1 MARAVHRLAPAGTPR
16 HTAEARRPSPYT
28 PPPMSRRR
36 VVITGLGPVT
46 AHGVGIDP
54 LWSALCEGRSALAP
68 IRAFDASGFAAA
80 CGGELPADFDVKDL
94 VPKSY
99 RKATKVM
106 ARDIEIAVGG
116 ALTAVRDAGL
126 ATRGTDPDNP
136 PTIRADRVGCH
147 IGAGLIAAE
156 LDELTSAL
164 TASRDAAGKFDPSH
178 WGQQGMQ
185 ELTPLWLLKYLP
197 NMLACHVTIIHD
209 CQGPSNTIT
218 CNEASSGLS
227 LAESQRVIE
236 RGAADACLSGG
247 ADSKMNPM
255 AYLRQELAGRLAN
268 CAKDADATKAVRPF
282 DAAAAGTLI
291 GEGGG
296 ILVVEA
302 EETAKARGARI
313 HAVLSGTGA
322 SQSWCEDTVGL
333 VPDASGE
340 SLADAIHAAL
350 RDAGLAPSDIDA
362 VIPFG
367 SGVAA
372 LDALEK
378 NALARVFGADLA
390 TKPLVTLAP
399 SIGTTCAGFG
409 AIAVA
414 VACRALSEQRLPAR
428 LNTAKAD
435 GLDATAA
442 PSAPRSLRHILIATP
457 SLGGQNSAAVVSR
470 AS

>member
-1 MARAVHRLAPAGTPR
+1 
-16 HTAEARRPSPYT
+16 
-28 PPPMSRRR
+28 MSRRR

-68 IRAFDASGFAAA
+68 IRAFDASGFRAASGA
-80 CGGELPADFDVKDL
+80 ELPESFDVKEF

-106 ARDIEIAVGG
+106 ARDIEIAVGA
-116 ALTAVRDAGL
+116 ALTAVKDAGL
-126 ATRGTDPDNP
+126 GTRGTDPDNP
-136 PTIRADRVGCH
+136 PTIPPDRFGCH

-156 LDELTSAL
+156 LDELTAAL
-164 TASRDAAGKFDPSH
+164 HSSRGSSGAFDPSH

-255 AYLRQELAGRLAN
+255 AYLRQELAGRLAP
-268 CAKDADATKAVRPF
+268 CTTACDATTVVKPF
-282 DAAAAGTLI
+282 DQAATGALV

-302 EETAKARGARI
+302 EDTAKARGARI

-322 SQSWCEDTVGL
+322 SQSWCDDTVGL

-340 SLADAIHAAL
+340 SLADAIEAAL
-350 RDAGLAPSDIDA
+350 RDAGVAPADIDA
-362 VIPFG
+362 VIPYG
-367 SGVAA
+367 SGVPA
-372 LDALEK
+372 LDGLESK
-378 NALARVFGADLA
+378 ALARVFGEGLSKKAII
-390 TKPLVTLAP
+390 TLAP
-399 SIGTTCAGFG
+399 SIGATCAGFG

-414 VACRALSEQRLPAR
+414 VAARAISEQRLPAR
-428 LNTAKAD
+428 LNSTATGA
-435 GLDATAA
+435 LAAAAA
-442 PSAPRSLRHILIATP
+442 PSAPHALRHILVCTP
-457 SLGGQNSAAVVSR
+457 SLGGQNSAAVISKP
-470 AS
+470 A

>member
-1 MARAVHRLAPAGTPR
+1 
-16 HTAEARRPSPYT
+16 
-28 PPPMSRRR
+28 MSRRR

-54 LWSALCEGRSALAP
+54 LWQALCEGRSALAP
-68 IRAFDASGFAAA
+68 IRAFDASGFRAAA
-80 CGGELPADFDVKDL
+80 GGELPASFDVKEL

-106 ARDIEIAVGG
+106 ARDIEIAVGA
-116 ALTAVRDAGL
+116 ALLAVRDAGL

-136 PTIRADRVGCH
+136 PTIPPDRFGCH

-156 LDELTSAL
+156 LDELTAAL
-164 TASRDAAGKFDPSH
+164 ATSRGANGAFDPTH

-255 AYLRQELAGRLAN
+255 AYLRQELAGRFAP
-268 CAKDADATKAVRPF
+268 CGAADDATSVVRPF
-282 DAAAAGTLI
+282 DGDAAGTLL

-296 ILVVEA
+296 ILVLEA
-302 EETAKARGARI
+302 EESAKARGARI

-322 SQSWCEDTVGL
+322 SQSWCDDTVGL
-333 VPDASGE
+333 VPDATGE

-350 RDAGLAPSDIDA
+350 RDAALSAADIDA
-362 VIPFG
+362 IIPFG
-367 SGVAA
+367 SGVPA
-372 LDALEK
+372 LDSLERA
-378 NALARVFGADLA
+378 ALARVFGDALPA
-390 TKPLVTLAP
+390 KPIVTLAP
-399 SIGTTCAGFG
+399 SIGATIAGFG

-414 VACRALSEQRLPAR
+414 VACRAITEQRLPAR
-428 LNTAKAD
+428 LNARDTG
-435 GLDATAA
+435 GLLAQAA
-442 PSAPRSLRHILIATP
+442 PSAPHALRHVLVCTP
-457 SLGGQNSAAVVSR
+457 SLGGQNSAVVVSKP
-470 AS
+470 A